1 MKIVTEQAPAHSRA
15 RRETASFLLHRR
27 KKDEEKKVR
36 IGIKLTALFLILA
49 CVELA
54 PSVCKAQTARGA
66 GADTLNVSA
75 EAPAPNPQPPQARGS
90 RVLPKLGIGVKVSL
104 LGAGVEGAVPLGGKL
119 NVRAGFNAISYN
131 RTFTKDGITYTGNL
145 SWRSGEANVDWFP
158 FGHSFH
164 LSPGLIFYD
173 GNKATANAAVP
184 GGQTFTLS
192 GTTYQSNA
200 ANPVSGSG
208 KIDFDKAAPSFR
220 IGFGNLIPRSGRH
233 WSILAEVGAAYQGSP
248 HAALNLAGSAC
259 APNGT
264 NCVNAATDPGVQ
276 ANVQA
281 EQAKLNHDLR
291 FFKFYPLISIGFGYS
306 F

>member
-1 MKIVTEQAPAHSRA
+1 
-15 RRETASFLLHRR
+15 
-27 KKDEEKKVR
+27 VR
-36 IGIKLTALFLILA
+36 NGIKLIAAFLILTS
-49 CVELA
+49 VELS
-54 PSVCKAQTARGA
+54 PSACWAQTAAGA
-66 GADTLNVSA
+66 GADTVNVSS
-75 EAPAPNPQPPQARGS
+75 PAPPADPQPPQARGS

-104 LGAGVEGAVPLGGKL
+104 LGAGLEAAIPVGGKV
-119 NVRAGFNAISYN
+119 NVRGGFNAISYN
-131 RTFTKDGITYTGNL
+131 RTLTKDGITYTGNL
-145 SWRSGEANVDWFP
+145 SWRSGEANLDLFP
-158 FGHSFH
+158 FGHGFH
-164 LSPGLIFYD
+164 LSPGLICYD

-200 ANPVSGSG
+200 ANPVNGSG
-208 KIDFDKAAPSFR
+208 KIDFNKAAPTFR
-220 IGFGNLIPRSGRH
+220 IGFGNLIPRGSRH
-233 WSILAEVGAAYQGSP
+233 WSILTELGAAYQGSP

-259 APNGT
+259 APNGI

-291 FFKFYPLISIGFGYS
+291 LFKFYPLISIGFGYS